1 MQNIN
6 DFDKHRKLVNEV
18 RAEPEKSDRMKKVVL
33 LRHGESVWNRE
44 NRFTG
49 WTDVDLS
56 EKGVAE
62 AVKAGFDLI
71 RDHTQAAASA
81 PGTTNAA
88 GDRAII
94 VATVQGDIHDI
105 GKNIVK
111 MLLENYG
118 FTVID
123 LGRDVAPEAVLAAAR
138 DTRARLIGL
147 SALMTTTVGAMERT
161 IQLIHEQLPGTAVM
175 VGGAVI
181 TQEFADQIGADFYA
195 KDAAASTRVAS
206 AFFDD

>member
-1 MQNIN
+1 M
-6 DFDKHRKLVNEV
+6 
-18 RAEPEKSDRMKKVVL
+18 
-33 LRHGESVWNRE
+33 
-44 NRFTG
+44 
-49 WTDVDLS
+49 
-56 EKGVAE
+56 
-62 AVKAGFDLI
+62 
-71 RDHTQAAASA
+71 
-81 PGTTNAA
+81 
-88 GDRAII
+88 

-123 LGRDVAPEAVLAAAR
+123 LGRDVAPEAIVAAAR
-138 DTRARLIGL
+138 DTGARLIGL

-161 IQLIHEQLPGTAVM
+161 IALVHEQLPGVAVM

-181 TQEFADQIGADFYA
+181 TQEFAGQIGADFYA